1 MTELAISLEADSKKP
16 LYEQIYEYIKKE
28 IQNGGLPFAQ
38 RLPSTRK
45 LAAYLQVSRSTV
57 DMAYEQLLS
66 EGYIE
71 AEPYRGY
78 FVSELDGIY
87 RELLPRKEEQQRK
100 QTKKREHYLYDF
112 SPNGVDLDSFPH
124 NAWRKLSKMVLL
136 DDTKELFSLGDPSGE
151 AHLKHTITAHLHQS
165 RGVSCRPEQVII
177 GAGTDYLLMLLQVV
191 LGRKERIA
199 MENPTYK
206 KAYEVLKNLGN
217 EMCVIDMDSQG
228 MDVEKLEASGAR
240 IAYVMPSHQ
249 YPLGTVMPMKRRM
262 QLLNW
267 ADKKEERFIIEDDYD
282 SEFRYRGKPIPA
294 LQGFD
299 RSGNVIYLGTFS
311 KSIAPAIRVS
321 YLVLP
326 ERLLPFY
333 EARGRAFSSTV
344 PRVDQ
349 MIVAAFL
356 EEGYYERHLNKMR
369 AVYKSRHDVL
379 LEMLR
384 EFSNVGIS
392 GENAGVHL
400 LLRFTDGKTE
410 AEAVEQAKKQG
421 VHVYGLSEYYVKEK
435 EETHT
440 VLLGYANLQEEAI
453 REAVRRLQMAWI

>member
-28 IQNGGLPFAQ
+28 IQNGGLPFAK

-87 RELLPRKEEQQRK
+87 QELLPGIETTQEE
-100 QTKKREHYLYDF
+100 TKKREPYLYDF
-112 SPNGVDLDSFPH
+112 SPNGVDLDSFPQ
-124 NAWRKLSKMVLL
+124 NAWRKLSKRVLL
-136 DDTKELFSLGDPSGE
+136 DDTRELFRLGEPSGE
-151 AHLKHTITAHLHQS
+151 AQLKKMITAHLHQS

-191 LGRKERIA
+191 FGKQERIA

-228 MDVEKLEASGAR
+228 MEVEKLEASQAR

-249 YPLGTVMPMKRRM
+249 YPLGTVMPVKRRM

-299 RSGNVIYLGTFS
+299 RSGHVIYLGTFS

-326 ERLLPFY
+326 ERLLSSY
-333 EARGRAFSSTV
+333 EKRGRAFSSTV

-349 MIVAAFL
+349 MIVASFL

-379 LEMLR
+379 LEMIR
-384 EFSNVGIS
+384 EFPNVQIS

-410 AEAVEQAKKQG
+410 AEAVEQAKRQG
-421 VHVYGLSEYYVKEK
+421 VHVYGLSEYYVREK

-440 VLLGYANLQEEAI
+440 VLLGYANLREEAI
-453 REAVRRLQMAWI
+453 REAVRRLKKAWT